1 MHGKIPRRGRRA
13 SAAGRVALLTA
24 VLAGAGF
31 GCGLSSPRSPF
42 ASPENQR
49 IVIEVINH
57 NFLDVTLHANYLGK
71 RIRLGTIGGTR
82 SANFRLA
89 WDVTELLQIEINQ
102 LAGSSCITE
111 PISADPGEIIFLEI
125 PSRLEVG
132 WHCY

>member
-1 MHGKIPRRGRRA
+1 MHGKIARRGRRA

-31 GCGLSSPRSPF
+31 GCATPRAPSPF
-42 ASPENQR
+42 ASPEDQR

-57 NFLDVTLHANYLGK
+57 GFLDATLHALWRG
-71 RIRLGTIGGTR
+71 RRVRLGTITGTR

-89 WDVTELLQIEINQ
+89 WDENELLQIEIDL

-111 PISADPGEIIFLEI
+111 PISANPGDIIFFQI
-125 PSRLEVG
+125 PSHLEVG
-132 WHCY
+132 RHCY